1 MSQRGNAAVQAAS
14 TSRAHGGLRLV
25 LLGAGGLLL
34 SQILAGYLFLWWI
47 GSPPHAA
54 TPLTVVRYA
63 YYFGD
68 RPQIRRAVLLCS
80 ALGLGGM
87 GVAALA
93 AVLPKPRALHGDA
106 RFARRQELGSAGLLG
121 NEGILLGE
129 TAGRYILLPGQQG
142 VALAAPPRS
151 GKGVGVVIP
160 NLLNWPG
167 SVVCV
172 DVKRENWTITAGY
185 RAAMGQE
192 CYLFDPLAEDGRTA
206 RWNPNFYV
214 APQRNLGIND
224 IQRIASMLY
233 AEVQGTDPFW
243 MASAR
248 SLFLGI
254 SLYLF
259 ETPSLPKTIGEVL
272 RQGMASDD
280 EGFGHHWKRIVEG
293 RNSGRF
299 PLSEQCVRAL
309 YDVID
314 LAPVTASS
322 IRKTFTSRLDL
333 WLNPMLDEATSA
345 SDFDLRDLRRRP
357 MSIYVA
363 VNPDDLHRLRP
374 VLSLFFEQAIG
385 LQTRVLPEHD
395 STLKYPVM
403 MLLDEVAALGRIP
416 ILSES
421 IAYVPGYNVRVV
433 MVFQTP
439 SQLREVYGVENAK
452 TMMKSLGAR
461 IVYAPKDYDDAKEIS
476 DELGFTT
483 VRVRSRSRPQ
493 FGGFSTRTD
502 RSGNVTVSEQKRALL
517 LPQEV
522 KELGSDKE
530 IIFCEGLRP
539 ILATK
544 IRYFSDR
551 RFRTRLVPPPNDPAP
566 RFAPTDASELSTS
579 AAADPD
585 PTPNADALA
594 SSAPAEKKSGDEN
607 ASGKSCRVAA
617 LTDTAQFDGLTLEDF
632 DADFSRVQLP
642 THDGPWNEQE
652 MQTAVHS
659 FLETLEGR

>member
-1 MSQRGNAAVQAAS
+1 MSQLESAAVQAPQS
-14 TSRAHGGLRLV
+14 TNRGHGTFRLV

-34 SQILAGYLFLWWI
+34 SQMLAGYLFLWWI
-47 GSPPHAA
+47 GSSPHAA

-68 RPQIRRAVLLCS
+68 RPEIRRAVLICS
-80 ALGLGGM
+80 ALGIGGM
-87 GVAALA
+87 GVAALVA
-93 AVLPKPRALHGDA
+93 LLPKPRALHGDA
-106 RFARRQELGSAGLLG
+106 RFARRQELVSAGLLG

-129 TAGRYILLPGQQG
+129 AGRRYIVLPGQQG

-172 DVKRENWTITAGY
+172 DVKRENWTMTAGY

-214 APQRNLGIND
+214 APQRNRGIND
-224 IQRIASMLY
+224 VQRIASMLY
-233 AEVQGTDPFW
+233 PEVQGTDPFW

-259 ETPSLPKTIGEVL
+259 ETPRLPKTIGEVL

-280 EGFGHHWKRIVEG
+280 EGFGHHWKRIIEG

-299 PLSEQCVRAL
+299 PLSDQCVRAL

-333 WLNPMLDEATSA
+333 WLNPMLDAATSA

-357 MSIYVA
+357 ISIYVA

-395 STLKYPVM
+395 PTLKYPVM

-476 DELGFTT
+476 DELGFMT

-493 FGGFSTRTD
+493 FTAFATKPD
-502 RSGNVTVSEQKRALL
+502 RGANVTVSEQKRALL

-522 KELGSDKE
+522 KELGRDKE

-539 ILATK
+539 ILARK
-544 IRYFSDR
+544 IRYFTDT
-551 RFRTRLVPPPNDPAP
+551 RFHSRLLPPPVNPAP
-566 RFAPTDASELSTS
+566 GFTDTVAVELSGTTKAHGDSLLHAGETS
-579 AAADPD
+579 TRQDSTSKAVHPKAHAV
-585 PTPNADALA
+585 PTLEDL
-594 SSAPAEKKSGDEN
+594 KQ
-607 ASGKSCRVAA
+607 
-617 LTDTAQFDGLTLEDF
+617 LDGLTLQDF
-632 DADFSRVQLP
+632 AADFSRVELP
-642 THDGPWNEQE
+642 SHDGPWSEQE
-652 MQTAVHS
+652 VKVAVHT

>member
-1 MSQRGNAAVQAAS
+1 MSRPGSAAVRTMLS
-14 TSRAHGGLRLV
+14 TRPAEH
-25 LLGAGGLLL
+25 GLLRVLGIGVAALLVAQTL
-34 SQILAGYLFLWWI
+34 SGYLFLWWI
-47 GSPPHAA
+47 GSEARVA
-54 TPLTVVRYA
+54 TPLTIIRYS
-63 YYFGD
+63 YFHGH
-68 RPQIRRAVLLCS
+68 RPEIQRAVLMCTV
-80 ALGLGGM
+80 LGFA
-87 GVAALA
+87 GVGAATAAALW
-93 AVLPKPRALHGDA
+93 PRPRALHGDA
-106 RFARRQELGSAGLLG
+106 RFAKRQEIARAGLLG
-121 NEGILLGE
+121 DEGVVLGE
-129 TAGRYILLPGQQG
+129 LGRRYIIMPGQQG

-172 DVKRENWTITAGY
+172 DVKRENWATTAGF
-185 RAAMGQE
+185 RSAMGQD

-214 APQRNLGIND
+214 APQRDRVIND
-224 IQRIASMLY
+224 VQRISSMFY
-233 AEVQGTDPFW
+233 PEVPGVDPFW

-248 SLFLGI
+248 SLFVGI

-280 EGFGHHWKRIVEG
+280 EGFGRHWKRIIEG
-293 RNSGRF
+293 RNSGRS

-333 WLNPMLDEATSA
+333 WLNPMLDAATSA

-395 STLKYPVM
+395 PTLKYPVM

-416 ILSES
+416 ILAES

-461 IVYAPKDYDDAKEIS
+461 IMYAPKDFDDAKEIS

-483 VRVRSRSRPQ
+483 VRVRTRSRPQ
-493 FGGFSTRTD
+493 FGGLTAKSGRA
-502 RSGNVTVSEQKRALL
+502 GNVSESEQKRALL

-522 KELGSDKE
+522 KELGSGKE
-530 IIFCEGLRP
+530 IIFCEGTRP
-539 ILATK
+539 ILAHK
-544 IRYFSDR
+544 IRYFADR
-551 RFRTRLVPPPNDPAP
+551 RFQKRLLAPPLDPAP
-566 RFAPTDASELSTS
+566 RLNELRLAAPSSQPDESVAEDIETIHDTSNSPEAESLESLALNDFA
-579 AAADPD
+579 
-585 PTPNADALA
+585 
-594 SSAPAEKKSGDEN
+594 
-607 ASGKSCRVAA
+607 
-617 LTDTAQFDGLTLEDF
+617 
-632 DADFSRVQLP
+632 ADFSRVELP
-642 THDGPWNEQE
+642 THDGPWSEQE
-652 MQTAVHS
+652 IQTSVHS
-659 FLETLEGR
+659 FLDTLQGK

>member
-1 MSQRGNAAVQAAS
+1 
-14 TSRAHGGLRLV
+14 
-25 LLGAGGLLL
+25 
-34 SQILAGYLFLWWI
+34 
-47 GSPPHAA
+47 
-54 TPLTVVRYA
+54 
-63 YYFGD
+63 
-68 RPQIRRAVLLCS
+68 
-80 ALGLGGM
+80 
-87 GVAALA
+87 
-93 AVLPKPRALHGDA
+93 
-106 RFARRQELGSAGLLG
+106 
-121 NEGILLGE
+121 
-129 TAGRYILLPGQQG
+129 
-142 VALAAPPRS
+142 
-151 GKGVGVVIP
+151 VGVVVP

-172 DVKRENWTITAGY
+172 DVKRENWTTTAGY
-185 RAAMGQE
+185 RAAMGQS
-192 CYLFDPLAEDGRTA
+192 CYLFDPLAADGRTA

-214 APQRNLGIND
+214 APQRDRVIND
-224 IQRIASMLY
+224 VQRIASMFY
-233 AEVQGTDPFW
+233 PEVPGVDPFW

-248 SLFLGI
+248 SLFVGI

-259 ETPSLPKTIGEVL
+259 ETQSLPKTIGEVL

-280 EGFGHHWKRIVEG
+280 EGFARHWKRIIEG

-299 PLSEQCVRAL
+299 QLSEQCVRAL

-333 WLNPMLDEATSA
+333 WLNPMLDAATSA

-395 STLKYPVM
+395 PTLKYPVM

-416 ILSES
+416 ILAES

-461 IVYAPKDYDDAKEIS
+461 IMYAPKDYDDAKEIS

-483 VRVRSRSRPQ
+483 VRVRTRSRPL
-493 FGGFSTRTD
+493 FGGMTTKHARA
-502 RSGNVTVSEQKRALL
+502 GNVSESEQKRALL

-522 KELGSDKE
+522 KELGSGKE

-539 ILATK
+539 ILANK
-544 IRYFSDR
+544 IRYFDDR
-551 RFRTRLVPPPNDPAP
+551 RFRKRLLPPPMSPGP
-566 RFAPTDASELSTS
+566 
-579 AAADPD
+579 
-585 PTPNADALA
+585 
-594 SSAPAEKKSGDEN
+594 
-607 ASGKSCRVAA
+607 RVAA
-617 LTDTAQFDGLTLEDF
+617 AEESRVEAIAPKVTNNDPPNVLASPNQLETLTLNDF
-632 DADFSRVQLP
+632 EADFSRVEVP
-642 THDGPWNEQE
+642 THDGPWTEQE
-652 MQTAVHS
+652 TQTAVHS
-659 FLETLEGR
+659 FLDTLQGK

>member
-1 MSQRGNAAVQAAS
+1 MSQLENAAVQTPPA
-14 TSRAHGGLRLV
+14 TSHREHGALRLM
-25 LLGAGGLLL
+25 LLAAGGLLL
-34 SQILAGYLFLWWI
+34 SQMFAGYLLLWWI
-47 GSPPHAA
+47 GSPPSSA

-68 RPQIRRAVLLCS
+68 RPDIRRALLICS
-80 ALGLGGM
+80 ALGIGGI
-87 GVAALA
+87 GVAALVA
-93 AVLPKPRALHGDA
+93 LLPKPRALHGDA
-106 RFARRQELGSAGLLG
+106 RFARRQELAGAGLLG

-129 TAGRYILLPGQQG
+129 AGRRYIVLPGQQG

-172 DVKRENWTITAGY
+172 DVKRENWTMTAGY
-185 RAAMGQE
+185 RAAMGQD

-214 APQRNLGIND
+214 APQRNRGIND
-224 IQRIASMLY
+224 VQRIASMLY
-233 AEVQGTDPFW
+233 PEVQGTDPFW

-280 EGFGHHWKRIVEG
+280 EGFGHHWKRIIEG
-293 RNSGRF
+293 RNRNRF

-333 WLNPMLDEATSA
+333 WLNPMLDLATSA

-395 STLKYPVM
+395 PTLKYPVM

-433 MVFQTP
+433 MVFQAP
-439 SQLREVYGVENAK
+439 SQLREVYGLENAK

-476 DELGFTT
+476 DELGLTT
-483 VRVRSRSRPQ
+483 VRVRSRSRSQ
-493 FGGFSTRTD
+493 FSPFATRPD
-502 RSGNVTVSEQKRALL
+502 RGANVTVSEQKRALL

-522 KELGSDKE
+522 KELGRDKE

-539 ILATK
+539 ILAKK
-544 IRYFSDR
+544 IRYFTDA
-551 RFRTRLVPPPNDPAP
+551 RFHSRLLPPPGSPAP
-566 RFAPTDASELSTS
+566 RFTYTAAVNTSDTTCADADSLPHVDTIS
-579 AAADPD
+579 AREDG
-585 PTPNADALA
+585 TTTIRPNANG
-594 SSAPAEKKSGDEN
+594 APNVEDLEQLDE
-607 ASGKSCRVAA
+607 
-617 LTDTAQFDGLTLEDF
+617 LTLQDF
-632 DADFSRVQLP
+632 DADFTRVEIP
-642 THDGPWNEQE
+642 DHEGPWSEQE
-652 MQTAVHS
+652 MQVAVHT
-659 FLETLEGR
+659 FLDTLEGR

>member
-1 MSQRGNAAVQAAS
+1 MSQLGNAAVQAVRS
-14 TSRAHGGLRLV
+14 TSHRERGV
-25 LLGAGGLLL
+25 LKVMLLAAGGVLL
-34 SQILAGYLFLWWI
+34 SQMFAGYLLLWWI
-47 GSPPHAA
+47 GSRPHSA
-54 TPLTVVRYA
+54 TPLTVARYA

-68 RPQIRRAVLLCS
+68 QPEIRRAVLICS
-80 ALGLGGM
+80 VLGVGGM

-93 AVLPKPRALHGDA
+93 ALWPKPRALHGDA
-106 RFARRQELGSAGLLG
+106 RFARRQELVGAGLLG
-121 NEGILLGE
+121 DEGILLGE
-129 TAGRYILLPGQQG
+129 AGRRYIVLPGQQG

-172 DVKRENWTITAGY
+172 DVKRENWTMTAGY

-214 APQRNLGIND
+214 APQRNRGIND
-224 IQRIASMLY
+224 AQRIASMLY
-233 AEVQGTDPFW
+233 PEVQGTDPFW

-280 EGFGHHWKRIVEG
+280 EGFGHHWKRIIEG

-333 WLNPMLDEATSA
+333 WLNPMLDAATSA

-357 MSIYVA
+357 TSIYVA

-395 STLKYPVM
+395 PTLKYPVM

-439 SQLREVYGVENAK
+439 SQLREVYGIENAK

-493 FGGFSTRTD
+493 FSAFTRKPD
-502 RSGNVTVSEQKRALL
+502 RGANVTVNEQRRALL

-522 KELGSDKE
+522 KELGRDKE
-530 IIFCEGLRP
+530 IIFCEGVRP
-539 ILATK
+539 ILAKK
-544 IRYFSDR
+544 IQYFTDA
-551 RFRTRLVPPPNDPAP
+551 RFQSRLLPPPVNPAP
-566 RFAPTDASELSTS
+566 RFTENIAFDLSVMTNADEGSFPRAGALSAQQESTS
-579 AAADPD
+579 TAVPPKTPAAPPLED
-585 PTPNADALA
+585 L
-594 SSAPAEKKSGDEN
+594 E
-607 ASGKSCRVAA
+607 
-617 LTDTAQFDGLTLEDF
+617 QIDGLTLQDF
-632 DADFSRVQLP
+632 AADFSRVELP
-642 THDGPWNEQE
+642 NHDRPWSEQE
-652 MQTAVHS
+652 MKIAVHT
-659 FLETLEGR
+659 FLDTLEGR

>member
-1 MSQRGNAAVQAAS
+1 MSQLENAAVQAS
-14 TSRAHGGLRLV
+14 PSISREHGALRVV
-25 LLGAGGLLL
+25 LLGAGAVLL
-34 SQILAGYLFLWWI
+34 SQMLAGYLFLWWI

-54 TPLTVVRYA
+54 TPLTIVRYA

-68 RPQIRRAVLLCS
+68 RPEIRRAVLICS
-80 ALGLGGM
+80 ALGVGGM
-87 GVAALA
+87 GVAALTA
-93 AVLPKPRALHGDA
+93 LLPKQRALHGDA
-106 RFARRQELGSAGLLG
+106 RFARRQELVSAGLLG
-121 NEGILLGE
+121 NDGILLGE
-129 TAGRYILLPGQQG
+129 AGRRYIVLPGQQG

-172 DVKRENWTITAGY
+172 DVKRENWTMTAGY

-214 APQRNLGIND
+214 APQRNRGIND
-224 IQRIASMLY
+224 VQRIASMLY
-233 AEVQGTDPFW
+233 PEVQGTDPFW

-280 EGFGHHWKRIVEG
+280 EGFGHHWKRIIEG

-299 PLSEQCVRAL
+299 PLSDQCVRAL

-333 WLNPMLDEATSA
+333 WLNPMLDAATSA

-395 STLKYPVM
+395 LTLKYPVM

-493 FGGFSTRTD
+493 FSAFPTKSD
-502 RSGNVTVSEQKRALL
+502 RGANVTVSEQKRALL

-522 KELGSDKE
+522 KELGRDKE

-539 ILATK
+539 ILARK
-544 IRYFSDR
+544 IRYFTDT
-551 RFRTRLVPPPNDPAP
+551 RFHSRLLPPPVNPAP
-566 RFAPTDASELSTS
+566 RF
-579 AAADPD
+579 
-585 PTPNADALA
+585 
-594 SSAPAEKKSGDEN
+594 
-607 ASGKSCRVAA
+607 
-617 LTDTAQFDGLTLEDF
+617 TDTVAVDSSRTTKVDGDSLLPAGAVSAQQDSASRSVRPKVHAVPTLEDLEQVDGLTLQDF
-632 DADFSRVQLP
+632 AADFSRVELP
-642 THDGPWNEQE
+642 SHDGPWSEQE
-652 MQTAVHS
+652 MKVAVHT

>member
-1 MSQRGNAAVQAAS
+1 MSQPGSAVTRTPAS
-14 TSRAHGGLRLV
+14 TSIVQRWGLRI
-25 LLGAGGLLL
+25 LLIGVGALLL
-34 SQILAGYLFLWWI
+34 SQMLAGYLFLWWI
-47 GSPPHAA
+47 GSDTRTA
-54 TPLTVVRYA
+54 TPLTLVRYV
-63 YYFGD
+63 YYYSEK
-68 RPQIRRAVLLCS
+68 PEVRRYAFVCS
-80 ALGLGGM
+80 VIGVGGV
-87 GVAALA
+87 GAAALA
-93 AVLPKPRALHGDA
+93 ALWPRPRALHGDA
-106 RFARRQELGSAGLLG
+106 RFASRREIVRAGLLG
-121 NEGILLGE
+121 NEGVVLGE
-129 TAGRYILLPGQQG
+129 IGRRYIIMPGQQG

-151 GKGVGVVIP
+151 GKGVGVVVP

-172 DVKRENWTITAGY
+172 DVKRENWTTTAGY
-185 RAAMGQE
+185 RASMGQD
-192 CYLFDPLAEDGRTA
+192 CFLFDPLAEDGRTA

-214 APQRNLGIND
+214 APQRNRGIND
-224 IQRIASMLY
+224 LQRIASMFY
-233 AEVQGTDPFW
+233 PEVQGTDPFW

-280 EGFGHHWKRIVEG
+280 EGFGRHWKRIVEG
-293 RNSGRF
+293 RNNNRF

-333 WLNPMLDEATSA
+333 WLNPMLDAATSA

-395 STLKYPVM
+395 PTLKCPVM
-403 MLLDEVAALGRIP
+403 ILLDEVAALGRIP
-416 ILSES
+416 ILSEA

-461 IVYAPKDYDDAKEIS
+461 IVYAPKDFDDAKEIS

-483 VRVRSRSRPQ
+483 VRVQTRSRPQ
-493 FGGFSTRTD
+493 FDTL
-502 RSGNVTVSEQKRALL
+502 RSKQGGNVTLSEQKRALL

-539 ILATK
+539 ILASK
-544 IRYFSDR
+544 IKYFADR
-551 RFRTRLVPPPNDPAP
+551 RFQTRLLPPPVDPAP
-566 RFAPTDASELSTS
+566 RRRPEENAELHTARAMDEAREQGS
-579 AAADPD
+579 AALARPSVDVASIRDGQVCTSFRPPSLADLERLD
-585 PTPNADALA
+585 
-594 SSAPAEKKSGDEN
+594 S
-607 ASGKSCRVAA
+607 
-617 LTDTAQFDGLTLEDF
+617 LTLDDF
-632 DADFSRVQLP
+632 AADFSRVEMP
-642 THDGPWNEQE
+642 THDGPWNAQE
-652 MQTAVHS
+652 LQTAAHS
-659 FLETLEGR
+659 FLATLEGK

>member
-1 MSQRGNAAVQAAS
+1 MSRLGSEAVRAPLSTRLAEHGLVRVLGVGVAA
-14 TSRAHGGLRLV
+14 LLV
-25 LLGAGGLLL
+25 AQTL
-34 SQILAGYLFLWWI
+34 SGYLFLWWI
-47 GSPPHAA
+47 GSEPLSA
-54 TPLTVVRYA
+54 TPITIARYA
-63 YYFGD
+63 YFHGH
-68 RPQIRRAVLLCS
+68 RPEIRRAVLICS
-80 ALGLGGM
+80 VLGFT
-87 GVAALA
+87 GVGAATAAALW
-93 AVLPKPRALHGDA
+93 PRPRALHGEA
-106 RFARRQELGSAGLLG
+106 RFAKRREIASAGLLG
-121 NEGILLGE
+121 DEGVVLGE
-129 TAGRYILLPGQQG
+129 LGRRYIIMPGQQG

-151 GKGVGVVIP
+151 GKGVGVVVP

-172 DVKRENWTITAGY
+172 DVKRENWATTAGF
-185 RAAMGQE
+185 RSAMGQD

-206 RWNPNFYV
+206 RWNPNLYV
-214 APQRNLGIND
+214 APQRDRVIND
-224 IQRIASMLY
+224 VQRIGSMFY
-233 AEVQGTDPFW
+233 PEVPGVDPFW

-248 SLFLGI
+248 SLFVGI

-280 EGFGHHWKRIVEG
+280 EGFGRHWKRIIEG
-293 RNSGRF
+293 RNSGRS
-299 PLSEQCVRAL
+299 PLSDQCVRAL

-333 WLNPMLDEATSA
+333 WLNPMLDVATSA

-395 STLKYPVM
+395 PTLKYPVM

-416 ILSES
+416 ILAES

-461 IVYAPKDYDDAKEIS
+461 IMYAPKDFDDAKEIS

-483 VRVRSRSRPQ
+483 VRVRTRSRPQ
-493 FGGFSTRTD
+493 FGGLGGKAG
-502 RSGNVTVSEQKRALL
+502 RSGNVSESEQKRALL

-522 KELGSDKE
+522 KELGPRKE

-539 ILATK
+539 ILANK
-544 IRYFSDR
+544 IRYFADR
-551 RFRTRLVPPPNDPAP
+551 RFQKRLLPPPLDPAP
-566 RFAPTDASELSTS
+566 RLNNLT
-579 AAADPD
+579 
-585 PTPNADALA
+585 LA
-594 SSAPAEKKSGDEN
+594 SPHIQHKECAACDADTVNDTSGANSSRPSATSLDPEGLES
-607 ASGKSCRVAA
+607 
-617 LTDTAQFDGLTLEDF
+617 LTLDDF
-632 DADFSRVQLP
+632 DADFSRVELP
-642 THDGPWNEQE
+642 AHDGPWNEQE

-659 FLETLEGR
+659 FIDTLQGS

>member
-1 MSQRGNAAVQAAS
+1 MSQPVNAAVQAPPS
-14 TSRAHGGLRLV
+14 SSRENGTLRLV
-25 LLGAGGLLL
+25 LFGAGGLVL
-34 SQILAGYLFLWWI
+34 SQMLAGYLFLWWI

-68 RPQIRRAVLLCS
+68 RPEIRRAVLICS
-80 ALGLGGM
+80 AMGIGGM

-93 AVLPKPRALHGDA
+93 ALLPKARALHGDA
-106 RFARRQELGSAGLLG
+106 RFARRQELAGAGLLG

-129 TAGRYILLPGQQG
+129 AGRRCIVLPGQQG

-214 APQRNLGIND
+214 APQRNRGIND
-224 IQRIASMLY
+224 VQRIASMLY
-233 AEVQGTDPFW
+233 PEVQGTDPFW

-280 EGFGHHWKRIVEG
+280 EGFGHHWKRIIEG

-299 PLSEQCVRAL
+299 RLSEQCVRAL

-333 WLNPMLDEATSA
+333 WLNPMLDMATSA

-395 STLKYPVM
+395 PTLKYPVM

-439 SQLREVYGVENAK
+439 SQLREVYGIENAK

-493 FGGFSTRTD
+493 FSTFATKRD
-502 RSGNVTVSEQKRALL
+502 RGANVTVSEQKRALL

-522 KELGSDKE
+522 KELGGDKE

-539 ILATK
+539 ILAKK
-544 IRYFSDR
+544 IRYFTDA
-551 RFRTRLVPPPNDPAP
+551 RFHSRLLPAPINPAP
-566 RFAPTDASELSTS
+566 RFTDTVSADVSSTTNGDGDSGLHAGALSAQSDSTS
-579 AAADPD
+579 EAVR
-585 PTPNADALA
+585 PTVHAVPTLEDL
-594 SSAPAEKKSGDEN
+594 EQ
-607 ASGKSCRVAA
+607 V
-617 LTDTAQFDGLTLEDF
+617 DGLTLKDF
-632 DADFSRVQLP
+632 AADFSRVELP
-642 THDGPWNEQE
+642 SHDGPWSERE
-652 MQTAVHS
+652 MKVAVDT

>member
-1 MSQRGNAAVQAAS
+1 MSQLGNAAVQAS
-14 TSRAHGGLRLV
+14 PSISREHGALKMV

-34 SQILAGYLFLWWI
+34 SQMLAGYLFLWWI
-47 GSPPHAA
+47 GGLPHAA
-54 TPLTVVRYA
+54 TPLTIVRYA

-68 RPQIRRAVLLCS
+68 RPEIRRAVLICS
-80 ALGLGGM
+80 ALGIGGM
-87 GVAALA
+87 GVAAVVAL
-93 AVLPKPRALHGDA
+93 LPKSRALHGDA
-106 RFARRQELGSAGLLG
+106 RFARRHELDAAGLLS

-129 TAGRYILLPGQQG
+129 AGRRYIVLPGQQG

-172 DVKRENWTITAGY
+172 DVKRENWTVTAGY
-185 RAAMGQE
+185 RAAMGQK

-214 APQRNLGIND
+214 APQRNRGIND

-233 AEVQGTDPFW
+233 PEVQGTDPFW

-259 ETPSLPKTIGEVL
+259 ETPSLLKTIGEVL

-280 EGFGHHWKRIVEG
+280 EGFGHHWKRIIEG

-333 WLNPMLDEATSA
+333 WLNPMLDAATSA

-395 STLKYPVM
+395 PTLKYPVM

-493 FGGFSTRTD
+493 FGALASKKD
-502 RSGNVTVSEQKRALL
+502 RGANVTVSEQKRALM

-522 KELGSDKE
+522 KELGRDKE
-530 IIFCEGLRP
+530 IIFCEGLPP
-539 ILATK
+539 ILARK
-544 IRYFSDR
+544 IRYFTDT
-551 RFRTRLVPPPNDPAP
+551 RFHSRLLPPPVNPSP
-566 RFAPTDASELSTS
+566 RF
-579 AAADPD
+579 
-585 PTPNADALA
+585 
-594 SSAPAEKKSGDEN
+594 
-607 ASGKSCRVAA
+607 
-617 LTDTAQFDGLTLEDF
+617 TDTAAVDSPGTTNVDGDSLRHAGAPSAQPDSTTMAVRPNAYAAPTLDDLEQLDALTLQDF
-632 DADFSRVQLP
+632 AADFSRVEIP
-642 THDGPWNEQE
+642 DHDGPWSEQE
-652 MQTAVHS
+652 MKVAVHT

>member
-1 MSQRGNAAVQAAS
+1 MSQLGNAAVQASVS
-14 TSRAHGGLRLV
+14 TSRRERRVLRPV
-25 LLGAGGLLL
+25 LLGGGGLLL
-34 SQILAGYLFLWWI
+34 SQMLAGYLFLWWI
-47 GSPPHAA
+47 GSPPYAA

-63 YYFGD
+63 YYYGD
-68 RPQIRRAVLLCS
+68 RPEIRRSVFVCS
-80 ALGLGGM
+80 VLGLGGL

-93 AVLPKPRALHGDA
+93 AIWPKPRALHGDA
-106 RFARRQELGSAGLLG
+106 RFATRQELASGGLLG

-129 TAGRYILLPGQQG
+129 AGRRYILLPGQQG

-172 DVKRENWTITAGY
+172 DVKRENWAVTAGY

-214 APQRNLGIND
+214 APQRNRGIND

-233 AEVQGTDPFW
+233 PEVQGTDPFW

-280 EGFGHHWKRIVEG
+280 EGFGHHWKRIIEG
-293 RNSGRF
+293 RNSGRY
-299 PLSEQCVRAL
+299 PLSDQCVRAL

-333 WLNPMLDEATSA
+333 WLNPMLDAATSA

-395 STLKYPVM
+395 VSLKYPVM

-433 MVFQTP
+433 MVFQAP

-461 IVYAPKDYDDAKEIS
+461 IVYAPKDYDDAKDIS
-476 DELGFTT
+476 DELGLTT
-483 VRVRSRSRPQ
+483 VRVRSRSRAQ
-493 FGGFSTRTD
+493 FSAFSTKPD
-502 RSGNVTVSEQKRALL
+502 RGTNVTVSEQKRALL

-530 IIFCEGLRP
+530 IIFCEGVRP
-539 ILATK
+539 ILAKK
-544 IRYFSDR
+544 IKYFSDR
-551 RFRTRLVPPPNDPAP
+551 RFSTRLLPPPKNPAP
-566 RFAPTDASELSTS
+566 RFAEMELDALFGTAAVDTDVNPPHGADVPPLESTS
-579 AAADPD
+579 KSCV
-585 PTPNADALA
+585 ADARA
-594 SSAPAEKKSGDEN
+594 APDLDDLEQ
-607 ASGKSCRVAA
+607 
-617 LTDTAQFDGLTLEDF
+617 LDGLALQDF
-632 DADFSRVQLP
+632 AADFSRVELP
-642 THDGPWNEQE
+642 THDGPWSEHE
-652 MQTAVHS
+652 MQVAVHS

>member
-1 MSQRGNAAVQAAS
+1 MSQLGSEVARAPVPSSGRVRNA
-14 TSRAHGGLRLV
+14 LRLM
-25 LLGAGGLLL
+25 LLGIGGVLL
-34 SQILAGYLFLWWI
+34 SQMLAGYLFLWSI
-47 GSPPHAA
+47 GTQPHAA
-54 TPLTVVRYA
+54 TPVTIARYA
-63 YYFGD
+63 YYYGD
-68 RPQIRRAVLLCS
+68 REDVRRSLLICS
-80 ALGLGGM
+80 LVGFGGLGI
-87 GVAALA
+87 AALA
-93 AVLPKPRALHGDA
+93 AFWPKSRSLHGDA
-106 RFARRQELGSAGLLG
+106 RFAKRRELADAGLLG
-121 NEGILLGE
+121 NEGVLLGE
-129 TAGRYILLPGQQG
+129 AGRRYIVLPGQQG

-172 DVKRENWTITAGY
+172 DVKRENWTITSGY
-185 RAAMGQE
+185 RAAMGQD

-214 APQRNLGIND
+214 APQRNRGIND
-224 IQRIASMLY
+224 VQRIASMLY
-233 AEVQGTDPFW
+233 PEVQGTDPFW

-280 EGFGHHWKRIVEG
+280 EGFGHHWKRIIEG

-299 PLSEQCVRAL
+299 PLSDQCVRAL

-333 WLNPMLDEATSA
+333 WLNPMLDAATSG

-395 STLKYPVM
+395 PTLKYPVM

-439 SQLREVYGVENAK
+439 SQLREVYGIENAK

-483 VRVRSRSRPQ
+483 VRARSRSRAQ
-493 FGGFSTRTD
+493 FAAFSAKRD
-502 RSGNVTVSEQKRALL
+502 RGANVTESEQKRALL

-522 KELGSDKE
+522 KELGSDTE

-539 ILATK
+539 ILARK
-544 IRYFSDR
+544 IRYFADGRFQDR
-551 RFRTRLVPPPNDPAP
+551 LLPPPINPAP
-566 RFAPTDASELSTS
+566 GFSDQAIVESPSQ
-579 AAADPD
+579 AADRTGELCAEPPEAVD
-585 PTPNADALA
+585 EPEGET
-594 SSAPAEKKSGDEN
+594 SKSRSAPSLDD
-607 ASGKSCRVAA
+607 
-617 LTDTAQFDGLTLEDF
+617 LQQLDGLTLQDF
-632 DADFSRVQLP
+632 SADFSRVELP

-652 MQTAVHS
+652 MQTAVSS